1 MENVPEHLGIIMDGN
16 RRWAKKKGLPTL
28 EGHRRGAEKL
38 KEVVRWCKKRGIK
51 VLTVYAFS
59 TENWNRL
66 PEEINFLMWL
76 LNKFLD
82 KQIPELRKE
91 KVKLKIIGQREKLPK
106 FLQKNIEKA
115 ENLTSGFNDFILV
128 LAVSYGGK
136 DEIVRAVKKAILE
149 KRIKPGEITEEKI
162 EICLDTA
169 DLPNLDL
176 IIRTGGEQRISNFL
190 IWQSAYA
197 EFYFSSKYW
206 PDFTEKDLDQA
217 LADFARRER
226 KFGK

>member
-115 ENLTSGFNDFILV
+115 ESLTSGFNDFILV
-128 LAVSYGGK
+128 LAISYGGK
-136 DEIVRAVKKAILE
+136 DEIVRAIKKAILG
-149 KRIKPGEITEEKI
+149 KKIKPAEITEEKI

-226 KFGK
+226 RFGK